1 MISHEA
7 YLQFIRDVQEQIDE
21 RDRAIKQK
29 AETTLKAISDSYRQR
44 VYERISCEL
53 SQVDECRKV
62 GDNMAA
68 KHHAMLAEIYKSLL
82 NLDK

>member
-7 YLQFIRDVQEQIDE
+7 YLQFIRDVQEP
-21 RDRAIKQK
+21 
-29 AETTLKAISDSYRQR
+29 Y
-44 VYERISCEL
+44 EL

-62 GDNMAA
+62 GDNMGA